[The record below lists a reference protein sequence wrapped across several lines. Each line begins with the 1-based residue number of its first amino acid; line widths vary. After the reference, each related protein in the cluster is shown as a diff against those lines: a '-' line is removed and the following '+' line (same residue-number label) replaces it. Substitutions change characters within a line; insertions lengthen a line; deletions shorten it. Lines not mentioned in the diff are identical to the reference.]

1 MGGPPMQPEA
11 SGIVLAGGR
20 SRRLGRDKA
29 LETIGGQVLIRRVID
44 RLSLVTDGVSV
55 VVADQ
60 AQAESLPLDN
70 GQQIVLDR
78 YPGGGSLGGIFSGL
92 EVASQEWAVV
102 VACDMPFLN
111 LNLLRRMLELREGA
125 DAVVPVLG
133 GRVEPTHAL
142 YSKLCLPFMEQLL
155 RANDLKIPLFFDKVR
170 VAYLPEV
177 DIVALDPEF
186 LSFFNVNSPADLER
200 ALVLADHGR

>member
-1 MGGPPMQPEA
+1 MGGPPVQPGA
-11 SGIVLAGGR
+11 AGIVLAGGR

-44 RLSLVTDGVSV
+44 RLSQVTDGVSV

-60 AQAESLPLDN
+60 AQAEGLPLDHR
-70 GQQIVLDR
+70 QQVVLDR

-92 EVASQEWAVV
+92 EATSQEWGVV

-111 LNLLRRMLELREGA
+111 LDLIRRMLELREGA
-125 DAVVPVLG
+125 DAVVPMLK
-133 GRVEPTHAL
+133 GRLEPTHAV
-142 YSKLCLPFMEQLL
+142 YSKVCWPFMEQLL
-155 RANDLKIPLFFDKVR
+155 RTNDLKISLFFDKVR
-170 VAYLPEV
+170 VAYLPDADV
-177 DIVALDPEF
+177 VALDPEG

-200 ALVLADHGR
+200 ALVLVEQGR